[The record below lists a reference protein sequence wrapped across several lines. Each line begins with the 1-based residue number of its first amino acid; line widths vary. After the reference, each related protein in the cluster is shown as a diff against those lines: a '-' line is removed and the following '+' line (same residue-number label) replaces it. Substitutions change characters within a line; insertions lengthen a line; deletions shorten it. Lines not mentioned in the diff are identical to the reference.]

1 MVLVSIRL
9 PRELLQEIDRA
20 AKREKRNRSVFIRRC
35 IENALH
41 QETQPPTGQIEQLRE
56 ELLLAVGQVGATVKA
71 LPKFLKET
79 GIGEVPRISNRENT
93 KVEKEETR
101 LSERQSTVASNANK
115 PSDPEHRQDTSAK
128 PTKQNGP
135 TDEPDDRLK
144 LRPRFDVL
152 HDPSKEI
159 VLDVEIVKPS
169 ASEMKTVAGENSNAQ
184 PTDQSPRIKDRRSVR
199 SDNRLDGLAIGNE
212 RRQSI
217 RLARA
222 MAFKGWNAS
231 QLAQRLKMRL
241 NSIEDALNGEADLA
255 SLKVEAL
262 LATWE
267 DEMLDSGWEPTIQ
280 SVAD

>member
-9 PRELLQEIDRA
+9 PSKLLQEVDRA
-20 AKREKRNRSVFIRRC
+20 AKRETCNRSVFIRRC

-41 QETQPPTGQIEQLRE
+41 QETQPPIGQIEQLRE

-71 LPKFLKET
+71 LPRFLNET
-79 GIGEVPRISNRENT
+79 KIGERPSMSNRENT
-93 KVEKEETR
+93 KVAKAETE
-101 LSERQSTVASNANK
+101 LSNPQDTAAAQTKK
-115 PSDPEHRQDTSAK
+115 PSDPILEQDTAPAR
-128 PTKQNGP
+128 PTQKNAI
-135 TDEPDDRLK
+135 DERNDPLK

-152 HDPSKEI
+152 HDPSKERI
-159 VLDVEIVKPS
+159 LDVELVNSS
-169 ASEMKTVAGENSNAQ
+169 AAELKTVRGENSNAK
-184 PTDQSPRIKDRRSVR
+184 SPESSPSIKDRRSVR
-199 SDNRLDGLAIGNE
+199 GRNRLEGLAIGNE

-222 MAFKGWNAS
+222 MAFKGWNAN

-241 NSIEDALNGEADLA
+241 ASIEEALNGEADLA

-267 DEMLDSGWEPTIQ
+267 DEMLDSGWEPTLH
-280 SVAD
+280 SSAD